1 MRPEYFSGEGIMEL
15 QFYGATARVTGT
27 CHILRTGEYTL
38 LLDCGLIQGSP
49 EEESLNRDPFP
60 FDPAAI
66 DAVVLSHG
74 HIDHSGRLPLLVKR
88 GFRGPVFTQ
97 HATIDL
103 SRVLL
108 LDSASLAE
116 RDADLRRRH
125 PASRRDR
132 NAEPLYTREDAL
144 KAVARMRGME
154 YNEEKEVVPGVRLRF
169 YDAGH
174 ILGSAVVELRIR
186 DGEEERILVFSG
198 DLGQYGSPILKDPE
212 TPEKADVLLIESTY
226 GDRLHRQFNDTVAE
240 LGNIFRMACRECGNI
255 LIPAFS
261 IGRSQEL
268 LYLFATY
275 YDQWELEKWQVY
287 LDSPMAIDAGRI
299 YWDYP
304 ALLDEDALKLRNNP
318 ALLPPLR
325 NLHFTDRVEA
335 SRKINDIRQGAI
347 IIAGSGMCNGGR
359 ILHHLKHNIWRPE
372 CRVIITGYQAPGTLG
387 RLIVN
392 GEPEVSIHGRNYKVE
407 AGIHT
412 VGGLSAH
419 GDRSDLLR
427 WLQGFSN
434 KPDVYVVHG
443 DAGAKESFRNIVE
456 EQLHLHAVVPEA
468 GDLLN
473 LL

>member
-1 MRPEYFSGEGIMEL
+1 MEL
-15 QFYGATARVTGT
+15 QFYGAAARVTGT
-27 CHILRTGEYTL
+27 CHILRTREYTV
-38 LLDCGLIQGSP
+38 LLDCGLIQGSA
-49 EEESLNRDPFP
+49 EEEALNREPFP
-60 FDPAAI
+60 FDPSAI

-74 HIDHSGRLPLLVKR
+74 HIDHSGRLPLLMKR
-88 GFRGPVFTQ
+88 GFRGPVYTQ
-97 HATIDL
+97 HATVDL
-103 SRVLL
+103 LSVLL

-116 RDADLRRRH
+116 RDADFRRRH
-125 PASRRDR
+125 PANRRDR
-132 NAEPLYTREDAL
+132 SVQPLYTREDAL
-144 KAVARMRGME
+144 KAIGLLRGME
-154 YNEEKEVVPGVRLRF
+154 YLAEKEILPGVLLRF
-169 YDAGH
+169 LDAGH
-174 ILGSAVVELRIR
+174 ILGSAVVELTLRER
-186 DGEEERILVFSG
+186 DQERVVVFSG
-198 DLGQYGSPILKDPE
+198 DLGQYGGPVLRDPE
-212 TPEKADVLLIESTY
+212 TPFRADVVLVESTY
-226 GDRLHRQFNDTVAE
+226 GDRLHREFKDTVDE
-240 LGNIFRMACRECGNI
+240 LGDIFRTACRECGNI

-275 YDQWELEKWQVY
+275 YDQWELEQWQVY

-304 ALLDEDALKLRNNP
+304 ALLDEEALELRNNP
-318 ALLPPLR
+318 SLLPPLR

-359 ILHHLKHNIWRPE
+359 ILHHLKHNIWRRE
-372 CRVIITGYQAPGTLG
+372 CRVIITGYQAEGTLG
-387 RLIVN
+387 RQLVS
-392 GEPEVSIHGRNYKVE
+392 GDREVSIHGRSYRVE

-443 DAGAKESFRNIVE
+443 DSDAKISFRNIV
-456 EQLHLHAVVPEA
+456 
-468 GDLLN
+468 
-473 LL
+473 